1 MDARGMPAEGVVD
14 GAERSTMDALAEAT
28 IAADK
33 VIVFRGG
40 PDERTRERNAR
51 RRPLGDLLRRRR
63 GAASLFG
70 SSISSGDIVEAGCGY
85 GTFTLPAAR
94 RTTGVVTALDIEE
107 DLVALVRCKAAEA
120 GFTNI
125 RAERRDFATAGTGL
139 VDGSQSHAMIYNLL
153 HIEHPVALLAEARRV
168 LGSGGSLS
176 VMHWRSDIATPRGP
190 SLDIRPT
197 PERCRAW
204 MDEAGISA
212 IRTVDLSGCCPF
224 HFGLVAM
231 H

>member
-1 MDARGMPAEGVVD
+1 MKGRESGMPVEDHWATFFD
-14 GAERSTMDALAEAT
+14 AEAA
-28 IAADK
+28 IAAM
-33 VIVFRGG
+33 IG
-40 PDERTRERNAR
+40 P
-51 RRPLGDLLRRRR
+51 
-63 GAASLFG
+63 
-70 SSISSGDIVEAGCGY
+70 SSSSGDIVEFGCGY

-107 DLVALVRCKAAEA
+107 DLVALVRRKAAEA

-125 RAERRDFATAGTGL
+125 RAERRDFATAATGL

-153 HIEHPVALLAEARRV
+153 HIEHPVALLAEVRRI
-168 LGSGGSLS
+168 LGPGGSLS
-176 VMHWRSDIATPRGP
+176 VMHWRSDIKTPRGP

-197 PERCRAW
+197 PERCQAW
-204 MDEAGISA
+204 MKEAGFPA

-231 H
+231 R